1 MREWTLGEGVIAW
14 LYKRA
19 SFFCMYSWRRLSIDD
34 DEEEIVWESFCGG
47 GWLCNLLLWCLGDSH
62 MLHHILHHGHPI
74 AFVVANPIL
83 PIQSWGDSS
92 NQNYRCWSTYHSW
105 KRDSFYVLWARVR
118 GVRATTSH
126 PISSVCFTAWTGPPT
141 TFTYVNSMDCSRF
154 FMGTICPCS
163 VTIAFLSKPSWLPHL
178 LPWWV
183 PKSLSSHSS
192 WLLDI
197 VYVQRHLYLGV
208 CTCSSISYPRTQ
220 L

>member
-105 KRDSFYVLWARVR
+105 KTRQFL
-118 GVRATTSH
+118 
-126 PISSVCFTAWTGPPT
+126 CFVG
-141 TFTYVNSMDCSRF
+141 MCSWCE
-154 FMGTICPCS
+154 GHC
-163 VTIAFLSKPSWLPHL
+163 IASNILHL
-178 LPWWV
+178 LHRMNW
-183 PKSLSSHSS
+183 SSY
-192 WLLDI
+192 DI
-197 VYVQRHLYLGV
+197 HL
-208 CTCSSISYPRTQ
+208 C
-220 L
+220 